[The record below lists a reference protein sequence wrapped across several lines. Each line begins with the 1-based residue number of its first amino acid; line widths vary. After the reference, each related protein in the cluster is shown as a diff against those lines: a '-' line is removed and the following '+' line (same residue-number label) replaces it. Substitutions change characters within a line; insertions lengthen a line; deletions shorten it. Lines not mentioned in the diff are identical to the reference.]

1 MTGTRTHKTYETM
14 MSRCYVETDSSY
26 DSYGGRGITI
36 CERWHKFENFLAD
49 MGERPQDRTLDRIK
63 NDEGYSKENCR
74 WATRSEQ
81 QLNKRNHWIDGTVK
95 PHGRPTQDLI
105 GEVFGKLTVV
115 ERLYIPGRGNLWKCF
130 CECGGQALCLSFNLT
145 RG

>member
-1 MTGTRTHKTYETM
+1 MVFGSLRVLKRSYFSERKHWYWLCRCDCGNELEVRDTRLTGGNRRSCGCQASYRTHGMTGTRTHKTYETM

-74 WATRSEQ
+74 WATLGTATQ
-81 QLNKRNHWIDGTVK
+81 Q
-95 PHGRPTQDLI
+95 
-105 GEVFGKLTVV
+105 
-115 ERLYIPGRGNLWKCF
+115 
-130 CECGGQALCLSFNLT
+130 A
-145 RG
+145 